1 MSNVF
6 TGYCTA
12 ASQERNR
19 KAKDGAKVCG
29 DIDIAFSVLLQYN
42 KAEPEQSR
50 RNVFRR
56 FHAGCS
62 HNIGNGSK
70 EHRKGEIIC

>member
-50 RNVFRR
+50 RNIF
-56 FHAGCS
+56 
-62 HNIGNGSK
+62 
-70 EHRKGEIIC
+70 